1 MNSQTSCVF
10 KVSFYQLRMI
20 LKIKPFLARIDLEKL
35 IHVFIFSR
43 FDYCNSLYYGT
54 QTKYLKVLGGGMTT
68 ITMFRDRCIG
78 YQYFIELILR
88 FVFLNPA

>member
-68 ITMFRDRCIG
+68 ITMFHCIG
-78 YQYFIELILR
+78 NQYFIELILR

>member
-20 LKIKPFLARIDLEKL
+20 VKIKPFLARIDLEKL

-54 QTKYLKVLGGGMTT
+54 QTKYLKVLGGMTT

-78 YQYFIELILR
+78 NQYFIELILR